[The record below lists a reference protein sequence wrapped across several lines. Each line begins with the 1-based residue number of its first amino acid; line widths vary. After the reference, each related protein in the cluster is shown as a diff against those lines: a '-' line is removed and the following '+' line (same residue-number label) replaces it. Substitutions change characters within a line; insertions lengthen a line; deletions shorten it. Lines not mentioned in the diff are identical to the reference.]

1 MGLYSLYIA
10 IDFYIIRNNIVSET
24 NITKLQTM
32 IIKFK
37 KLNKNAIIPEYKTD
51 LSAGFDLNVLL
62 EEGEYILK
70 KEEIK
75 LFKTGLAMSLP
86 KGYEAQIR
94 SRSGL
99 SLKNGVIVLNSPG
112 TVDADYRGEIGIIL
126 MNCGSED
133 YKIENGDRI
142 AQMVIAKYEKADI
155 EIVDEL
161 DETERG
167 NGGFGSTG
175 NK

>member
-1 MGLYSLYIA
+1 
-10 IDFYIIRNNIVSET
+10 
-24 NITKLQTM
+24 M

-37 KLNKNAIIPEYKTD
+37 KLNENAIIPEYKTD

-70 KEEIK
+70 KGEIK

-86 KGYEAQIR
+86 KGYEAQVR

-99 SLKNGVIVLNSPG
+99 SLKNGVIVLNAPG
-112 TVDADYRGEIGIIL
+112 TIDADYRGEVGIIL

-133 YKIENGDRI
+133 YKVENGARI

-161 DETERG
+161 DETDRG
-167 NGGFGSTG
+167 TGGFGSTG
-175 NK
+175 VK

>member
-1 MGLYSLYIA
+1 
-10 IDFYIIRNNIVSET
+10 
-24 NITKLQTM
+24 M

-62 EEGEYILK
+62 EEGEYTLK
-70 KEEIK
+70 KGEIK

-86 KGYEAQIR
+86 KGYEAQVR

-99 SLKNGVIVLNSPG
+99 SLKNGVIVLNAPG
-112 TVDADYRGEIGIIL
+112 TIDADYRGEVGIIL
-126 MNCGSED
+126 INCGSED
-133 YKIENGDRI
+133 YKVENGARI

-161 DETERG
+161 DETDRG
-167 NGGFGSTG
+167 TGGFGSTG
-175 NK
+175 FK